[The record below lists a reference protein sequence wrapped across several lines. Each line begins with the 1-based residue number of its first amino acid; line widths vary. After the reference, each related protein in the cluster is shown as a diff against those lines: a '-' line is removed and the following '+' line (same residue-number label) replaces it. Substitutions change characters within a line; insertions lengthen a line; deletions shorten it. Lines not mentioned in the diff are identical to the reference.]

1 VRAAAVALLAFAA
14 CESSMHE
21 PSSLSAL
28 APHQANG
35 RSPDQLMRDGD
46 AAWARRVEPAQAKL
60 AQDDYLDA
68 AVGDDKRVDAIV
80 AAMAAMHFR
89 IEHDAG
95 VDKGDLSRKA
105 VELGQQCLRR
115 APNDSGCKY
124 RLAIA
129 LGQEA
134 REHPAQGKDA
144 VNHMVDLLRQAIT
157 AQPALD
163 DAGPHRVLALVLV
176 RAPSW
181 PAGPGD
187 PEAGLDEARKAVAT
201 TPDAAENQLAL
212 GEALAANGSMPEAHA
227 AYAKAAQLA
236 ASSKSPDANG
246 WQKDA
251 EAGLAKTQ

>member
-1 VRAAAVALLAFAA
+1 VKALLLVALVA

-21 PSSLSAL
+21 PSSIDTL

-35 RSPDQLMRDGD
+35 RSAEQLMRDGD
-46 AAWARRVEPAQAKL
+46 AAWTTRDAKT
-60 AQDDYLDA
+60 AVDDYLDA
-68 AVGDDKRVDAIV
+68 AALDTKRVDALV
-80 AAMAAMHFR
+80 GAMAAMHFR
-89 IEHDAG
+89 IEHDQ
-95 VDKGDLSRKA
+95 VDKGALSREA
-105 VELGQQCLRR
+105 VQLGQQCLRR
-115 APNDSGCKY
+115 APNDAGCKY

-144 VNHMVDLLRQAIT
+144 VDHMVDLLHQAIT

-163 DAGPHRVLALVLV
+163 DGGPHRVLALVLV
-176 RAPSW
+176 RAPAW

-212 GEALAANGSMPEAHA
+212 GEALVANGSMPEAHA

-236 ASSKSPDANG
+236 ASSKSPDATG

-251 EAGLAKTQ
+251 TAGLAKTQ

>member
-1 VRAAAVALLAFAA
+1 MRALLLVALAA
-14 CESSMHE
+14 CEASMHE
-21 PSSLSAL
+21 PSSIDTL

-35 RSPDQLMRDGD
+35 RSAEQLMRDGD
-46 AAWARRVEPAQAKL
+46 AAWAKRDAKT
-60 AQDDYLDA
+60 AVDDYLDA
-68 AVGDDKRVDAIV
+68 AALDDKRVDALLG
-80 AAMAAMHFR
+80 AMTATHFR
-89 IEHDAG
+89 IEHDQ
-95 VDKGDLSRKA
+95 VDKAALSQQA
-105 VELGQQCLRR
+105 VQLGQQCLRR
-115 APNDSGCKY
+115 APNDAGCKY

-144 VNHMVDLLRQAIT
+144 VNHMVDLLHQAIT
-157 AQPALD
+157 TQPALD
-163 DAGPHRVLALVLV
+163 DGGPHRVLALVLV
-176 RAPSW
+176 RAPAW

-212 GEALAANGSMPEAHA
+212 GEALVANGSMPEAHA

-236 ASSKSPDANG
+236 SSSRSPDATA

>member
-1 VRAAAVALLAFAA
+1 MRALLLVALVA

-21 PSSLSAL
+21 PSSIDTL

-35 RSPDQLMRDGD
+35 RSADQLMRDGD
-46 AAWARRVEPAQAKL
+46 AAWAKRDAKT
-60 AQDDYLDA
+60 AEADYLDA
-68 AVGDDKRVDAIV
+68 AAGDAKRVDAIV
-80 AAMAAMHFR
+80 AAMAAMHYR

-95 VDKGDLSRKA
+95 VDKGDLSQQA
-105 VELGQQCLRR
+105 VQLGQQCLRR
-115 APNDSGCKY
+115 VPNDGGCQY

-144 VNHMVDLLRQAIT
+144 VNHMVDLLHRAIT

-163 DAGPHRVLALVLV
+163 DGGPHRVLALVLV
-176 RAPSW
+176 RAPAW

-212 GEALAANGSMPEAHA
+212 GEALVANGSMPEAHA

-236 ASSKSPDANG
+236 ASSKSPDASG

-251 EAGLAKTQ
+251 QAGLAKTQ

>member
-1 VRAAAVALLAFAA
+1 VRALLLLALAA

-21 PSSLSAL
+21 PSSIDTL

-35 RSPDQLMRDGD
+35 RNAEQLMRDGD
-46 AAWARRVEPAQAKL
+46 AAWAKRDAKT
-60 AQDDYLDA
+60 AVDDYLDA
-68 AVGDDKRVDAIV
+68 AALDDKRVDAV
-80 AAMAAMHFR
+80 VGAMAAMHFR
-89 IEHDAG
+89 IEHDQ
-95 VDKGDLSRKA
+95 VDKGDLSQKA
-105 VELGQQCLRR
+105 VQLGQQCLRR
-115 APNDSGCKY
+115 APNDAACKY

-144 VNHMVDLLRQAIT
+144 VNHMVDLLHQAIT

-176 RAPSW
+176 RAPAW

-212 GEALAANGSMPEAHA
+212 GDALVANGSMPEAHA

-236 ASSKSPDANG
+236 ASSRSPDASG